1 MRARKNDVVRRRTD
15 PGEGQ
20 TRHENCAGLK
30 RTAGVELRYF
40 RSPKQDSAYIGLNK
54 SRLLGGIRY

>member
-1 MRARKNDVVRRRTD
+1 MQVRAHTRKNDVVRRRID

-20 TRHENCAGLK
+20 TRHDNCAGLK

-40 RSPKQDSAYIGLNK
+40 RSPKQDSAYIRLNK
-54 SRLLGGIRY
+54 S